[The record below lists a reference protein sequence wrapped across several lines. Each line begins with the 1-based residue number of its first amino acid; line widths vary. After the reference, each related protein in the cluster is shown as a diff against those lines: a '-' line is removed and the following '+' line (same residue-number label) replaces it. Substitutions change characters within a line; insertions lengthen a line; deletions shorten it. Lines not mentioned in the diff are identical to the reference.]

1 MIRIIFFVI
10 NFFVKI
16 FNRFLLSSIHVDFS
30 DLREEVVNEEII
42 TDKKEVVNEVEVVN
56 EELVTDKEEEVTD
69 NEEIVNEEVIT
80 DKEELVTDKEEEEV
94 VTDKKEIIKEEELVT
109 DKEEEVTDK
118 KEEEVVN
125 ITINPL
131 KSIWL
136 YWYHDNNFKESY
148 TIDEFSL
155 LYRIVTVEKY
165 LNIYNYLPDIRYG
178 HYYLMKQ
185 GIVPLLNS
193 YENVNGFT
201 VDLKFPLIDTEN
213 MEHLKEVFYIWYTIS
228 KLAVEERLFKNKT
241 HSKYVNGVSIS
252 CFYKK
257 SKFKFKISIWLRN
270 KKHKHPKYFSP
281 INFTTKFFSHVIE
294 YENCDFIDNQ
304 NKLKYI

>member
-42 TDKKEVVNEVEVVN
+42 TDKKEVVNEV
-56 EELVTDKEEEVTD
+56 ELVTDKEEEVTD

-165 LNIYNYLPDIRYG
+165 LNIYNEQP
-178 HYYLMKQ
+178 
-185 GIVPLLNS
+185 S
-193 YENVNGFT
+193 Y
-201 VDLKFPLIDTEN
+201 D
-213 MEHLKEVFYIWYTIS
+213 
-228 KLAVEERLFKNKT
+228 
-241 HSKYVNGVSIS
+241 
-252 CFYKK
+252 
-257 SKFKFKISIWLRN
+257 
-270 KKHKHPKYFSP
+270 
-281 INFTTKFFSHVIE
+281 
-294 YENCDFIDNQ
+294 
-304 NKLKYI
+304 